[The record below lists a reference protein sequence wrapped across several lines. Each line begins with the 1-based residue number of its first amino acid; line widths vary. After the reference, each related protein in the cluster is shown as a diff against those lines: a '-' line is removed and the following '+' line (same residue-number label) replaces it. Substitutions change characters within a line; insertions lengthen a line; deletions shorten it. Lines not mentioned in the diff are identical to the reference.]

1 MNLELEYWDILLVFN
16 SNRALF
22 VHVYNIVCMYVCL
35 CVCVPTFSAVCATY
49 IETFVTQNKIKIRW
63 IQFWIFCQINIRP
76 TESCVRNV
84 FFCRYIFL
92 EFQSHHEASEA
103 VKATDG
109 YKLDKQHT
117 FAVNLFSDF
126 DKWALNC
133 MFLFFW

>member
-1 MNLELEYWDILLVFN
+1 MNPVLDILPN
-16 SNRALF
+16 KHKADGK
-22 VHVYNIVCMYVCL
+22 L
-35 CVCVPTFSAVCATY
+35 CKKC
-49 IETFVTQNKIKIRW
+49 
-63 IQFWIFCQINIRP
+63 
-76 TESCVRNV
+76 

-126 DKWALNC
+126 DK
-133 MFLFFW
+133 